1 MKAVKVNPDFSILFA
16 AYQTDRGSNGGMES
30 ATRVFE
36 ALADDFRWTLLTN
49 RKTPRTERWRAGG
62 ARVVEFG
69 FEEEAGK
76 FARGVQ
82 LSLAAARALTLRADI
97 LHAND
102 IRGAQVLLPTARLRG
117 KPLALTLRDTKPEN
131 ERYGAHWKLVAH
143 RLDALVTLSNDM
155 VRRISER
162 LPVPAARR
170 HTINSIADLDL
181 FHPPDTAARAE
192 LRERLGIGAQ
202 EVAIGMVAGVFDKK
216 RQLDVIRDM
225 LPLLVD
231 LPVRLHLVGDFER
244 TADPYARAC
253 ADMVESLGLGDRVVF
268 HGFRREV
275 AEWLMAVDVVLV
287 ASRREGLARC
297 MIEAMACGTP
307 VVSFDVCSAR
317 EMLQETGA
325 GIVVGLDDWPGLA
338 NALRELCKDPDK
350 RATMGRAGRDAAVA
364 RFSTQKVA
372 DDWRDLYASLV
383 KMKVQ

>member
-1 MKAVKVNPDFSILFA
+1 MIPPHIVFA
-16 AYQTDRGSNGGMES
+16 AYQVERGSNGGMES
-30 ATRVFE
+30 ATRIFE

-49 RKTPRTERWRAGG
+49 RETPRTERWRAGG
-62 ARVVEFG
+62 ARVVQFG

-102 IRGAQVLLPTARLRG
+102 IRGAQVLLPTAGLRG
-117 KPLALTLRDTKPEN
+117 TPLALTLRDTKPQDEP
-131 ERYGAHWKLVAH
+131 YGAHWNRVAH

-155 VRRISER
+155 ARRVAER
-162 LPVPAARR
+162 LPVPAAKRY
-170 HTINSIADLDL
+170 TVNSIVDLDL
-181 FHPPDTAARAE
+181 FHPPNAAARAE
-192 LRERLGIGAQ
+192 LRERLGIGAH

-216 RQLDVIRDM
+216 RQLDVIRDV

-231 LPVRLHLVGDFER
+231 LPTRLHLVGDFEPTTDR
-244 TADPYARAC
+244 YARAC
-253 ADMVESLGLGDRVVF
+253 ADMVESQGLGERVVF
-268 HGFRREV
+268 HGFRRDI
-275 AEWLMAVDVVLV
+275 ADWLVAVDVALV

-307 VVSFDVCSAR
+307 VVSVDVCSAR

-338 NALRELCKDPDK
+338 TALRALCNDPDK
-350 RATMGRAGRDAAVA
+350 RATMGRAGRDAACA

-372 DDWRDLYASLV
+372 DDWRDLYARLV
-383 KMKVQ
+383 RMKVK